1 MLYGNQSI
9 SAFTRGNMCIWMILA
24 FQGGLLNMGGYLA
37 CHHFVSHVT
46 GFFTLVGV
54 ELNRSNFLYAAEVLM
69 VPGFFLLGAMLSGM
83 LVDVP
88 LRLRRRPGYYIVF
101 GAMFAILLL
110 VVIGGFNGLFG
121 EFGEALEKSRDYTL
135 LAVLGLACG
144 IQNGTVTLVS
154 KAMVRTTHLTG
165 TTTDLGVGLVVVMN
179 RARLKGKTDNEGLAN
194 IMRIGVIVFFALGS
208 ILGYR
213 VYREWGFRGFALPC
227 AIYAL
232 LFVSMLYFQVWR
244 PRFHAAAFDDGT
256 G

>member
-1 MLYGNQSI
+1 
-9 SAFTRGNMCIWMILA
+9 
-24 FQGGLLNMGGYLA
+24 
-37 CHHFVSHVT
+37 
-46 GFFTLVGV
+46 
-54 ELNRSNFLYAAEVLM
+54 
-69 VPGFFLLGAMLSGM
+69 
-83 LVDVP
+83 
-88 LRLRRRPGYYIVF
+88 
-101 GAMFAILLL
+101 
-110 VVIGGFNGLFG
+110 
-121 EFGEALEKSRDYTL
+121 
-135 LAVLGLACG
+135 
-144 IQNGTVTLVS
+144 
-154 KAMVRTTHLTG
+154 MVRTTHLTG